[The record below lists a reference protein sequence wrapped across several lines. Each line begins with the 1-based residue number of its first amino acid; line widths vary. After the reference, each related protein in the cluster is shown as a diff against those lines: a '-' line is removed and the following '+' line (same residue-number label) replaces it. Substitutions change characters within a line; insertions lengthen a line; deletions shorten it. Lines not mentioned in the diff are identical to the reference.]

1 MKFCQQPWKKPILI
15 LDQQYVIPSSL
26 FLLFLYCCFRIASL
40 VTLNWYKFP
49 VFLAMGILSKFD
61 VRSKTKY
68 HFSVRQAFYIILII
82 FFLSQLLGWLV
93 KKLPN
98 EKKLPAEFKDCIAPL
113 FSCLED
119 RNGGV
124 RDAAKASVQYFMA
137 HLGYEAMSKA
147 TAKLDVSISCIVILD
162 LGFLL
167 YNHFVQT
174 QLLFRCKCF
183 IYCFV
188 CSLKYFFLNKKSL

>member
-1 MKFCQQPWKKPILI
+1 M
-15 LDQQYVIPSSL
+15 
-26 FLLFLYCCFRIASL
+26 
-40 VTLNWYKFP
+40 
-49 VFLAMGILSKFD
+49 
-61 VRSKTKY
+61 
-68 HFSVRQAFYIILII
+68 
-82 FFLSQLLGWLV
+82 V

-147 TAKLDVSISCIVILD
+147 SAKHDVSSLLISFSSFPDVMSCKIFFFQLGSFLMQCD
-162 LGFLL
+162 L
-167 YNHFVQT
+167 
-174 QLLFRCKCF
+174 
-183 IYCFV
+183 
-188 CSLKYFFLNKKSL
+188 